1 MEEKLLKIITR
12 IVNIIKIL
20 SIIFANIV
28 LFIIFVNTKDITT
41 KIILIPFIICFV
53 SALFSII
60 GSVINKEIIVK
71 ITSKIYVI
79 GFLIFWIGLLIVF
92 TKLAIEQNNDKSL
105 ILYTI
110 PFWLFAIFLIYK
122 NFIKK

>member
-1 MEEKLLKIITR
+1 MEEKLLKIVSI

-20 SIIFANIV
+20 SITLANVV
-28 LFIIFVNTKDITT
+28 LFIMFINTKEITT

-60 GSVINKEIIVK
+60 GSVINKDIIVK
-71 ITSKIYVI
+71 ITSKIYII
-79 GFLIFWIGLLIVF
+79 GFLIFWIGFLIVF

-105 ILYTI
+105 IIYTI
-110 PFWLFAIFLIYK
+110 PFWLFAILLIYK